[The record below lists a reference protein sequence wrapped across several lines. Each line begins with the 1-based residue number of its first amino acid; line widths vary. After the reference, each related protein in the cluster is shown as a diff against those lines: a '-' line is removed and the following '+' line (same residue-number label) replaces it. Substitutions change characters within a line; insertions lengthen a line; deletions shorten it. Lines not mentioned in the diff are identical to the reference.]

1 MGTVQPG
8 ELLLYIGFFVAWV
21 LGAYIVWLL
30 GGRQKAI
37 FAWTLMTFFAFI
49 GTMALLLLD

>member
-1 MGTVQPG
+1 MGTVQPW
-8 ELLLYIGFFVAWV
+8 ELLFYIGFFFAWV

-37 FAWTLMTFFAFI
+37 YAWTLMTFFAFI
-49 GTMALLLLD
+49 GTVALLLLD